1 VRISAVLFDPFLTSL
16 LVAFNAFPTSRPLP
30 PDDVDI
36 DVSDSEPES
45 SDSEDVTEDEDGVE
59 LTPALDAAILR
70 TLGMIR
76 RKEGVYGTEQVLQG
90 KYKAICGS

>member
-1 VRISAVLFDPFLTSL
+1 MSFKYGPVLTDFLA
-16 LVAFNAFPTSRPLP
+16 AFNAFPTSRPLP
-30 PDDVDI
+30 PDDVDV
-36 DVSDSEPES
+36 DVSGSEPES

-76 RKEGVYGTEQVLQG
+76 RKEGVYGNEQVLQG
-90 KYKAICGS
+90 EHNSKISTGI